1 MNTPIK
7 VAILP
12 NSDIG
17 NDSNDYRDDPEFIN
31 KIQPKPTPNGLDTF
45 VLNGASEKMKT
56 KMLEDKY
63 ILGRMAIL
71 GQFTALYAKP
81 NAGKTLITIWLLIK
95 AIESGQV
102 NPSDVYYVNADD
114 NYKGLTYKL
123 SIAEQHGFLMLAP
136 GHNGFKAEMLAGS
149 LAEMVR
155 DDTAH
160 GKIIILD
167 TLKKFTDI
175 MDKRATT
182 NFGDACRQ
190 FVSKGGSIITLAH
203 VNKHKDAEG
212 KLIYAGTSDIVDDAD
227 CCYILEVIE
236 EDQDSKVIEFI
247 NFKDRGDVVK
257 KALFSYSAQQGVKYG
272 DLLVSIVELDTEESK
287 RIAAKNAT
295 RVKLEK
301 NHHIIEEIKSSI
313 ACGINSKTEM
323 IAEVRKATGESR
335 KKVISV
341 LTEHTGKNIKHGQLW
356 TIITGDKNKHVYQLN
371 DSVSQPYKGRG

>member
-1 MNTPIK
+1 
-7 VAILP
+7 
-12 NSDIG
+12 
-17 NDSNDYRDDPEFIN
+17 
-31 KIQPKPTPNGLDTF
+31 
-45 VLNGASEKMKT
+45 MKA

-63 ILGRMAIL
+63 ILGRIAIL

-102 NPSDVYYVNADD
+102 NPGDVYYVNADD

-155 DDTAH
+155 ADTAH

-182 NFGDACRQ
+182 KFGNTSRQ

-236 EDQDSKVIEFI
+236 EDQNCKVIEFI

-257 KALFSYSAQQGVKYG
+257 KALFSYSAQRGVKYG
-272 DLLVSIVELDTEESK
+272 DLLASIVELDTDESI

-295 RVKLEK
+295 RARLEK
-301 NHHIIEEIKSSI
+301 NNHIIEEIKSSI
-313 ACGINSKTEM
+313 ACGINTKTEL
-323 IAEVRKATGESR
+323 IAEVRNATGES
-335 KKVISV
+335 KKRVISV
-341 LTEHTGKNIKHGQLW
+341 LQEHTGKNSKHGQFW
-356 TIITGDKNKHVYQLN
+356 TFKTGDKNKHLYQLN
-371 DSVSQPYKGRG
+371 EPAFKPYKGGG